1 MEAGMSRNN
10 KYQYL
15 DSLNRKNTLYLVRN
29 YETGEI
35 LTARTVNDLQVSPYK
50 KMQRIHIPHV
60 PYIHEIVQEA
70 EHEYVVYADY
80 IEGRNLH
87 DYLEINGKCTFSET
101 VRFASELCDT
111 LSSLQLLGIVH
122 RDIKPENI
130 IVTDKKGIYLIDF
143 DISRLEKK
151 RADRDTS
158 VLGTAGYAAP
168 EQFGFAQSDH
178 RTDLY
183 ALGVL
188 INVMMTGSLP
198 SEKKAVG
205 RIGTIVEKCM
215 QIDPENRYKD
225 ADELKN
231 ELLGINAKHGWKN
244 ILHFIPG
251 YRTYNLYYEIIA
263 TVLYLL
269 AFMFF
274 AVFVQLAMESI
285 TNFFVVLYILI
296 NVCFYYV
303 FGFDCFGLRTKC
315 NSVECFRNR
324 RLVYVILCV
333 LIAGGF
339 TLISTLVLTI
349 IIGILIG

>member
-1 MEAGMSRNN
+1 MSTNN

-15 DSLNRKNTLYLVRN
+15 DSLNRKNTLSLVRN
-29 YETGEI
+29 SETGEI
-35 LTARTVNDLQVSPYK
+35 LTARTVSESQVSPYE
-50 KMQRIHIPHV
+50 KMQGIHIPHV
-60 PYIHEIVQEA
+60 PYIHEVVQDSD
-70 EHEYVVYADY
+70 HEYTVYADY
-80 IEGRNLH
+80 IEGRNLQ
-87 DYLEINGKCTFSET
+87 DYLTLKGNCTVSET
-101 VRFASELCDT
+101 VVFASELCET
-111 LSSLQLLGIVH
+111 LSALHVLGIVH

-130 IVTDKKGIYLIDF
+130 IVTDKKEIYLIDF
-143 DISRLEKK
+143 DISRLEK
-151 RADRDTS
+151 RSSARDTS

-198 SEKKAVG
+198 SEKKAHG
-205 RIGTIVEKCM
+205 RIETIVEKCM
-215 QIDPENRYKD
+215 QIDPKNRYKN

-231 ELLGINAKHGWKN
+231 ELLGINKKHGWKD
-244 ILHFIPG
+244 ILHSIPG

-269 AFMFF
+269 AFMCLL
-274 AVFVQLAMESI
+274 VFLQLAMESVA
-285 TNFFVVLYILI
+285 NFLVVLYILI

-303 FGFDCFGLRTKC
+303 FGFDCFELRTKC
-315 NSVECFRNR
+315 NAVESFRNR
-324 RLVYVILCV
+324 RMIYFILCV
-333 LIAGGF
+333 LIAGSF

-349 IIGILIG
+349 IVGTLLIR